1 MVGMIV
7 SKARIAYVGAWRD
20 LEKIFVD
27 DSNKGVTVTLPA
39 TNFIRAEDIESLKEI
54 LSKQE
59 VINDSRNLI
68 G

>member
-1 MVGMIV
+1 MTVG
-7 SKARIAYVGAWRD
+7 KARIAYVGAWRD

-27 DSNKGVTVTLPA
+27 DSNKGVTVILPA
-39 TNFIRAEDIESLKEI
+39 TNFIRAEDLDVLKEI

-59 VINDSRNLI
+59 VINDSRNLV

>member
-1 MVGMIV
+1 MTV
-7 SKARIAYVGAWRD
+7 SKARVAYVGAWR
-20 LEKIFVD
+20 EPERIFVD
-27 DSNKGVTVTLPA
+27 DSNKGVTVILPA

-54 LSKQE
+54 LSKLE